1 MTSFLRTAQGT
12 RTAWVCMHAHNPL
25 LLELPPEAPSVRTAR
40 AAVSQVAARCGVH
53 VANVALCV
61 SEAVTNA
68 VVHAFRDREG
78 RSGTIRV
85 LAECTDGRMLHVS
98 VEDDGVGFSP
108 RPDSPGL
115 GLGLG
120 LISTLTSSMEISAT
134 DKGSRICMRFEAAS

>member
-1 MTSFLRTAQGT
+1 MQG
-12 RTAWVCMHAHNPL
+12 NSL

-40 AAVSQVAARCGVH
+40 AAVSQFAARCGVH
-53 VANVALCV
+53 AGDVALCV

-85 LAECTDGRMLHVS
+85 LAECTDGRTLRVS
-98 VEDDGVGFSP
+98 VEDDGVGVSP
-108 RPDSPGL
+108 RSDSPGL
-115 GLGLG
+115 GLGLA
-120 LISTLTSSMEISAT
+120 LIRTLTSSMDISAT